1 MSERFSVEVEQVYG
15 VDGYCQY
22 KECYGGISM
31 TVTDRLT
38 DKDIAEIDDEE
49 AFMYSGYHKRIW
61 MSDLDEV
68 VGDVMTQVK
77 VSSTLKIEENE
88 WTNDPLLIEELKF
101 QSVPDEIVNILVGY
115 SETQLEA
122 LELEVRTVIKT
133 AIMVEALG
141 AWYTE
146 PDYVSGWDEV
156 SVAV

>member
-1 MSERFSVEVEQVYG
+1 MSEIFSVEVEQVYG
-15 VDGYCQY
+15 VDGYCQQ
-22 KECYGGISM
+22 KECYGGILM
-31 TVTDRLT
+31 TVTDNVT
-38 DKDIAEIDDEE
+38 DMIVAEVDDEE
-49 AFMYSGYHKRIW
+49 AFMYSGYHKKIW

-68 VGDVMTQVK
+68 VGDVMAQTKTDV
-77 VSSTLKIEENE
+77 
-88 WTNDPLLIEELKF
+88 
-101 QSVPDEIVNILVGY
+101 VGY

-141 AWYTE
+141 AWYSE